1 MGLRPVPAPDPAGAA
16 APAASVGQRWRGRSR
31 GGALLLR
38 ACAAAL
44 PVAGA
49 RGAWLIAW
57 AISGA
62 FVLTG
67 GRQQYGMIAYW
78 RRLRPRAGI
87 VLLHILAWRHFAS
100 FGRIM
105 CDRLLVCLRPKD
117 YHIELI
123 GIEAMRAHRQQRR
136 GCIML
141 SAHVGNWELSNIWL
155 HTIAENA
162 GKVHVVMVRNDQ
174 EEAQRMVDRQMRG
187 HLTTVIDPR
196 DGIGA
201 SLAINAA
208 LQAGD
213 MVCMLGDR
221 VMGGQ
226 PSVTVDFL
234 GGKARFPSGP
244 FHTAMM
250 TGAPILVGFLVKTGL
265 RSYLVQVDEPWFIRM
280 PARRAD
286 RPVVLQ
292 AAVQRWAKRL
302 ELQVRRYPQQWH
314 NFDDFWE
321 R

>member
-1 MGLRPVPAPDPAGAA
+1 MPAPDPAD
-16 APAASVGQRWRGRSR
+16 APPSATSSGQRWKGRSR

-38 ACAAAL
+38 TCAAAL
-44 PVAGA
+44 PLAGA

-57 AISGA
+57 AISFG

-67 GRQQYGMIAYW
+67 GRRQYGMISYW

-100 FGRIM
+100 FGRIL

-117 YHIELI
+117 YQVELI
-123 GIEAMRAHRQQRR
+123 GLEGMRAYRQQRR

-141 SAHVGNWELSNIWL
+141 SAHVGNWELSSLWL
-155 HTIAENA
+155 HTIAADA
-162 GKVHVVMVRNDQ
+162 GKVHVVMVRDDHAGVQRFVDQ
-174 EEAQRMVDRQMRG
+174 HMRG
-187 HLTTVIDPR
+187 EFTAVIDPR

-208 LQAGD
+208 LQSGD

-221 VMGGQ
+221 AMDGQ
-226 PSVTVDFL
+226 PSLTVNFL

-250 TGAPILVGFLVKTGL
+250 TGAPILIGFLVKTGL
-265 RSYLVQVDEPWFIRM
+265 RSYRVQVDDPWFVRM

-286 RPVVLQ
+286 RPAVFQ

-314 NFDDFWE
+314 NFYDFWE